1 MVDPS
6 YFVAMLP
13 EAADAL
19 DFKRANAIED
29 NVSHLIQSW
38 PVFETELVRAFIGS
52 LDYLQADEA
61 ASPAQGVTVSFIRVL
76 PRLLV
81 LLSGEGL
88 EHITW
93 SGEGWTEQET
103 ADGLTLSYTL
113 GKPVEDIAT
122 AALSLLVFRSDGHAD
137 LTFTL
142 AAERL
147 DGSLRLP
154 GQHVTHMLFR
164 AEGTW
169 GLLRARAKV
178 WSNAR
183 ALSWGGAGELR
194 KE

>member
-1 MVDPS
+1 MIDPS

-38 PVFETELVRAFIGS
+38 PVFETEQVREFIGS
-52 LDYLQADEA
+52 LDYLQTDES
-61 ASPAQGVTVSFIRVL
+61 ASPAQGVTVSFLRVL

-81 LLSGEGL
+81 CLTGEGL

-93 SGEGWTEQET
+93 SGAGWTAEET
-103 ADGLTLSYTL
+103 ADGLTLSYAL

-122 AALSLLVFRSDGHAD
+122 AALSLLVFRSDGHAN
-137 LTFTL
+137 LAFTF
-142 AAERL
+142 AAERP

-164 AEGTW
+164 TAGTW

-178 WSNAR
+178 WSGAR
-183 ALSWGGAGELR
+183 AMTWGGAKELR